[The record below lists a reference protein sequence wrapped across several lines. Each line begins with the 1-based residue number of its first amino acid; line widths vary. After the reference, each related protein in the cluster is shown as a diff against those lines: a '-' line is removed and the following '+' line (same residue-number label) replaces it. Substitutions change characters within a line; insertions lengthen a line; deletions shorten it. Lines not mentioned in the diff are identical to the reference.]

1 MFKSLTALFFVAE
14 SLNQVAKVY
23 IRSHRVTMAQRKAK
37 KHPTKMTSDE
47 LVRHIFHP
55 RIVKHVH
62 AILEEHNRKPKAKKG
77 KATTK
82 P

>member
-1 MFKSLTALFFVAE
+1 MVT
-14 SLNQVAKVY
+14 KVK
-23 IRSHRVTMAQRKAK
+23 RKAK

-62 AILEEHNRKPKAKKG
+62 AMLAEHDPPEVKKPKAKKG
-77 KATTK
+77 KATTGQ
-82 P
+82 

>member
-1 MFKSLTALFFVAE
+1 M
-14 SLNQVAKVY
+14 
-23 IRSHRVTMAQRKAK
+23 VTETKRKAK

-55 RIVKHVH
+55 RIVKHVESL
-62 AILEEHNRKPKAKKG
+62 LEEHNRKPKVKKG